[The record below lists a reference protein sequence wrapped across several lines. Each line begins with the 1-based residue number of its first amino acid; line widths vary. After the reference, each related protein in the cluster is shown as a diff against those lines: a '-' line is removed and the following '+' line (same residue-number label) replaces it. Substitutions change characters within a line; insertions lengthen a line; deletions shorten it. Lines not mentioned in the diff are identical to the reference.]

1 MRMEVFMGKSMI
13 QKVETVHAKL
23 VGLATNAKV
32 IHMTLSEFKTR
43 KNKAQGKSYAKL
55 SIS

>member
-1 MRMEVFMGKSMI
+1 MRMAVFMGKSMI

-32 IHMTLSEFKTR
+32 SYIKQGRIKSIA
-43 KNKAQGKSYAKL
+43 KAML
-55 SIS
+55 N

>member
-23 VGLATNAKV
+23 VGLAINAKV
-32 IHMTLSEFKTR
+32 IYINLKQGRIKH
-43 KNKAQGKSYAKL
+43 KA
-55 SIS
+55 